1 MQPDWHAMYKAL
13 AAGISDEKYIIN
25 AEKLVKIAL
34 DFSVTSAE
42 PFETIFYAMLQAA
55 GLLQREEQEKTP
67 WQMGSVFGLAR
78 IIKDE

>member
-1 MQPDWHAMYKAL
+1 MQIDWRAKYEAL

-25 AEKLVKIAL
+25 AEKLVKTAL

-42 PFETIFYAMLQAA
+42 PFETVFYAMLQAA

-67 WQMGSVFGLAR
+67 
-78 IIKDE
+78 

>member
-34 DFSVTSAE
+34 DLSSTSAE

-55 GLLQREEQEKTP
+55 GLLQHKEQEKIP
-67 WQMGSVFGLAR
+67 WQMGRVFGLAR